1 MCEINSDLTGQLCG
15 LWSQMRKQLEVL
27 TLDNM
32 GDHQRRTGVITSQTS
47 GGNVL
52 FDLESKQVPAHKHKP
67 FSLSQQRSFPLQWQK
82 RRVCILHKTTEKFLQ
97 VSHPLNQAMMS
108 SENPFNEGNHEGNP
122 GDQLRVVQQTLSAGQ
137 CSHAQNKKCIFGF

>member
-1 MCEINSDLTGQLCG
+1 MLIDSFHRQNVCLRNS
-15 LWSQMRKQLEVL
+15 LEVF

-67 FSLSQQRSFPLQWQK
+67 FSLSQQGSFTLQ
-82 RRVCILHKTTEKFLQ
+82 
-97 VSHPLNQAMMS
+97 
-108 SENPFNEGNHEGNP
+108 
-122 GDQLRVVQQTLSAGQ
+122 
-137 CSHAQNKKCIFGF
+137 